1 MITPRIN
8 LLRGAAEQPL
18 GQFLAQPFIQDPED
32 VLSAVPF
39 IPPEIPSEFYEE
51 LMSLASGRW
60 GKSENFVPGMAFPIE
75 PEIDEDELDL
85 DPGEGLT
92 GFV

>member
-8 LLRGAAEQPL
+8 LLRGMASGPMYQP
-18 GQFLAQPFIQDPED
+18 IVRDPED
-32 VLSAVPF
+32 VLSTVPF
-39 IPPEIPSEFYEE
+39 IPPEIPEGFYEE
-51 LMSLASGRW
+51 LESLISGRW
-60 GKSENFVPGMAFPIE
+60 GKAENFVPGMAFPIE

-85 DPGEGLT
+85 DLEEGPT